1 VGGNEQSHIV
11 EWPYTQGQNEGT
23 ERAVLPV
30 GQFSYLQ
37 NARYRKQQRLGKR
50 RGYTSVSS
58 LDSQGDALGSGNGR
72 LNCLGPY
79 FCAVD
84 DTFYRRNEVDGT
96 WQAKP
101 SIGVLG
107 GGRSLWNQFPQF
119 TPGPI
124 IDPPTQESLE
134 INGAPASFS
143 GMTTGL
149 GFIWTAEGRIYN
161 GAWYICTTA
170 IDPATGLSVFKQD
183 VLLAGVATTDT
194 PSVQLL
200 SMPTPAT
207 IVLLTD
213 GFTAGVKTSVQV
225 STLIDLDNGF
235 SSPTGFTCIES
246 AANYYPTSTNRL
258 LFCYVLTGTPTTLRI
273 GTLDPDTVTVASLVT
288 VGAAGNKTLLSI
300 FGQAAGDVC
309 VGYFDAAAVRLATFD
324 AAFVANGAASITAS
338 IPTAAAPVM
347 FAERSGVSIFKLA
360 AVVRGTGHDTFVLCF
375 SAVGAVTTV
384 VMRQRNCL
392 PMSQPFSI
400 GTTQLF
406 MWLRY
411 RSGEGLGV
419 ASLVRV
425 PHEGEWAGGA
435 ASLPGVFPVQATVDD
450 RDVAPPLTE
459 LPPGFTLHSGPPFP
473 TPLPTSLGYVAL
485 INYTRS
491 SFVSGSTVR
500 YMRSVAL
507 VPVRH
512 LSEGPRYAMS
522 SVTPCIDRQFVAGA
536 QPQWVDSISAYE
548 AGFIQAPVSIAAPIQ
563 AGGGALTAVATYS
576 YTVVFE
582 SEVGTVV
589 ERSAPAVPVTVT
601 LTGVNNA
608 ITTRW
613 TTLELGARRQVTAKV
628 YRTAANGSVF
638 YFLNKFDASPGSS
651 ALGYFDFVDGYAD
664 SDIIQN
670 EALYINIGQELAA
683 SNFPACTFAN
693 VGGNRLWCGGGFAGN
708 RPQASKLFAPHLAP
722 EFADDDAFRVTLPAN
737 CTGGA
742 WCDSQVFFTQE
753 GIYQVSG
760 DGPDGSGSG
769 FFTTTRLPFNIGCI
783 DWRSV
788 VVCDL
793 GVMFQ
798 SARGLYL
805 LPRGF
810 GTPVPMD
817 QVIDTLTTYPII
829 TSARSDYNS
838 TGGADNSE
846 QIVQWTAVADEAA
859 TSGVIITFDSAYKA
873 FSVDT
878 FGADY
883 PAVFQT
889 GWGGDAVHSPALM
902 TIGGGGASAWH
913 PFRVYD
919 STDYDDEGLPIAFT
933 AITGDVRPWGTFGHG
948 VIERLG
954 FLGEMR
960 SACTVNV
967 TKTTDK
973 GTRVADPRVYTAVA
987 PDPLVGASFYLA
999 VDLGSEEQK
1008 DVTTLRTQISESSTL
1023 EGVTLSAM
1031 VFELQD
1037 GKQNYKLLRI
1047 ADRIG

>member
-1 VGGNEQSHIV
+1 MADKTFITD
-11 EWPYTQGQNEGT
+11 WPITQGQNEGQ
-23 ERAVLPV
+23 AIQVLPV

-37 NARYRKQQRLGKR
+37 NARFRKNNRLGKR
-50 RGYTSVSS
+50 RGYGTRSSV
-58 LDSQGDALGSGNGR
+58 DAQGNALGNGGGR
-72 LNCLGPY
+72 LNCLGPF

-84 DTFYRRNEVDGT
+84 DVFYRRDEVNAT

-101 SIGVLG
+101 TIGVLG
-107 GGRSLWNQFPQF
+107 GSRHLWNQFPQF

-134 INGAPASFS
+134 VSGAPAPFS

-161 GAWYICTTA
+161 GAWYVCTTA
-170 IDPATGLSVFKQD
+170 IDPANGLAVFTQD
-183 VLLAGVATTDT
+183 ILLAGVATTDT

-207 IVLLTD
+207 IVMLTD
-213 GFTAGVKTSVQV
+213 GFTAGVKTSIQV
-225 STLIDLDNGF
+225 STLTDLFTGF
-235 SSPTGFTCIES
+235 SAPTGFTCIES
-246 AANYYPTSTNRL
+246 AANYYPTSANRL
-258 LFCYVLTGTPTTLRI
+258 LFCYVLTGSPTTLRV
-273 GTLDPDTVTVASLVT
+273 GTLDPATATVASLVT
-288 VGAAGNKTLLSI
+288 VGGAGNKTLLSI
-300 FGQAAGDVC
+300 FGQAAGGVC
-309 VGYFDAAAVRLATFD
+309 VGYFDAAAVRLSVFS
-324 AAFVANGAASITAS
+324 AAFAATGAASVTAS
-338 IPTAAAPVM
+338 IPTAAGPVM
-347 FAERSGVSIFKLA
+347 FAERSAVGTPLA
-360 AVVRGTGHDTFVLCF
+360 AVVRGTSHDTFVLDF
-375 SAVGAVTTV
+375 TALGAVTAV

-392 PMSQPFSI
+392 PMSWPFSI

-419 ASLVRV
+419 ASLVRI
-425 PHEGEWAGGA
+425 PYDQEFSGGA
-435 ASLPGVFPVQATVDD
+435 ASLPGVFPIQATVDD
-450 RDVAPPLTE
+450 RDVAPPLSE
-459 LPPGFTLHSGPPFP
+459 LPPGFALHSGPPFP

-491 SFVSGSTVR
+491 TFVSGSTVR

-522 SVTPCIDRQFVAGA
+522 CVVPCIDRQFVAGA
-536 QPQWVDSISAYE
+536 QPQWVDSTSSYE
-548 AGFIQAPVSIAAPIQ
+548 AGFIQAPVSIANPIQ
-563 AGGGALTAVATYS
+563 AGGGALTAVSTYS

-613 TTLELGARRQVTAKV
+613 TTMELGARRQVTAKV

-683 SNFPACTFAN
+683 SNFPACAFAN
-693 VGGNRLWCGGGFAGN
+693 VGGGRLWCGGGFAGN
-708 RPQASKLFAPHLAP
+708 RPQTSKLFAPHLSP

-742 WCDSQVFFTQE
+742 WCDAQVFFTQE
-753 GIYQVSG
+753 GIYQVNG
-760 DGPDGSGSG
+760 DGPDGSGNG

-788 VVCDL
+788 VVCDM

-810 GTPVPMD
+810 GQPIPMD

-838 TGGADNSE
+838 SGGADSSE

-859 TSGVIITFDSAYKA
+859 TSGVVITFDVAYKA
-873 FSVDT
+873 FYVDT
-878 FGADY
+878 FGADF

-889 GWGGDAVHSPALM
+889 GWSGDTVQAPALM
-902 TIGGGGASAWH
+902 TVGTGGPTKWH

-919 STDYDDEGLPIAFT
+919 VAANYSDNLLPIAFSAT
-933 AITGDVRPWGTFGHG
+933 SGDFRPWGNFSHG
-948 VIERLG
+948 VVNRIGMLG
-954 FLGEMR
+954 SLR
-960 SACTVNV
+960 SACTIAV
-967 TKTTDK
+967 TKLTDK
-973 GTRVADPRVYTAVA
+973 GSRATSRGYAGVA
-987 PDPLVGASFYLA
+987 PDYVTGDDVYLD
-999 VDLGSEEQK
+999 VELGNSEQR
-1008 DVTTLRTQISESSTL
+1008 DITALRFTFAESSAV
-1023 EGVTLSAM
+1023 EGMALIGIIIEADEKPQG
-1031 VFELQD
+1031 FR
-1037 GKQNYKLLRI
+1037 LLKPS
-1047 ADRIG
+1047 DRIV